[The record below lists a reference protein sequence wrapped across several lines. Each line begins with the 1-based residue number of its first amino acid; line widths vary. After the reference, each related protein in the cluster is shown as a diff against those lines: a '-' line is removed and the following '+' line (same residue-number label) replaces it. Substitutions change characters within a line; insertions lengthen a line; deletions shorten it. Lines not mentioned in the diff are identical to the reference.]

1 MRFLLFFLLLLL
13 FLLLPLLLLHL
24 QLLFLLLPL
33 LPLLLLLLYP
43 YYRSTISYLLIF
55 SSLFNFYSLSSTSLL
70 PSSPFRLLFFLLPL
84 LTFLI
89 HPQLFPFLPLSYPI
103 YTTPL
108 LLPLLSLLLPS
119 SSSSSLISPP
129 LLLSGQLL
137 ELHRGQGKE
146 IYWRDGH
153 ICPDEQEYREM
164 VRQSECVHALCFH
177 GNHLNT
183 RELLFIM
190 GSLSMLIF

>member
-1 MRFLLFFLLLLL
+1 MCHHVRFLLFFLLLLL
-13 FLLLPLLLLHL
+13 LLLL
-24 QLLFLLLPL
+24 LF

-43 YYRSTISYLLIF
+43 YYRSTILYLLIF
-55 SSLFNFYSLSSTSLL
+55 SSLFNFYSLSSTSLR
-70 PSSPFRLLFFLLPL
+70 PPSPFRLLFFSLFPL

-89 HPQLFPFLPLSYPI
+89 HLLPQLFPFLPLSYPI

-108 LLPLLSLLLPS
+108 LLLLLLPS

-164 VRQSECVHALCFH
+164 VRQSECVHALCFL

-190 GSLSMLIF
+190 ESLSMLIFR